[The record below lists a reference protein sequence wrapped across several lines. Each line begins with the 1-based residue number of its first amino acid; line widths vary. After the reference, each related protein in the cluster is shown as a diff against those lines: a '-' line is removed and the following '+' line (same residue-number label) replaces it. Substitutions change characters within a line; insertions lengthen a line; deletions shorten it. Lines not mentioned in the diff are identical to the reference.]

1 MKSKWILIGC
11 GILSFTVGFCT
22 IWWQGYISGCKI
34 TAERSVDFV
43 KENYPEAYDLI
54 MKSMSEGKSK

>member
-1 MKSKWILIGC
+1 MKSKLILIGC

-22 IWWQGYISGCKI
+22 IWWQGYTSGCKI

-54 MKSMSEGKSK
+54 MKSMSEGATK